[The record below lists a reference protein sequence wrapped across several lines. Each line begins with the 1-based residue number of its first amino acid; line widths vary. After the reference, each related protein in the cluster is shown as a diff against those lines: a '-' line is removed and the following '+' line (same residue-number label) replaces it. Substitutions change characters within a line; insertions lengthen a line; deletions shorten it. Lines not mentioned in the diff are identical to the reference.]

1 VLDEVFE
8 LAFGLKV
15 NFYKSKIG
23 VFGMEESVMKRYV
36 ELLNCRM
43 MNEAFLYLG
52 FLLEQI
58 QDANILRRD
67 SYQSFKK
74 DG

>member
-1 VLDEVFE
+1 MTDEVFE
-8 LAFGLKV
+8 LAFGIKV

-23 VFGMEESVMKRYV
+23 VFSMEESVMKRYV